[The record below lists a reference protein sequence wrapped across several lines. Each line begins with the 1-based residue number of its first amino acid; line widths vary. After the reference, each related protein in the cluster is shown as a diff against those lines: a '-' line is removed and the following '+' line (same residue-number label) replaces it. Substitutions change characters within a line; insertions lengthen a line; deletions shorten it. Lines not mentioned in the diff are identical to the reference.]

1 MPTRQPPSKPKATP
15 KAPAAKPPA
24 AARPQVPKATSE
36 KPSTPVSGEEL
47 QRLVAEAAY
56 YRAQRR
62 GFEPGYELQ
71 DWVEAEAEVRRLIGR
86 SP

>member
-1 MPTRQPPSKPKATP
+1 MPTRQPPSKPKSAP

-24 AARPQVPKATSE
+24 PARPQVPRATSE
-36 KPSTPVSGEEL
+36 KPATQVSGDDL